1 MIAYIVYP
9 GLTTWAKSV
18 TPFQGLH
25 SSTQIE
31 KNNLHFEHITFYGLR
46 VGLRLCITIKQGW
59 LLLSPLR
66 LGSSNMF
73 DYALLSSVVVYLS
86 LYTNYPIDSI
96 GWSLSITSIN
106 ELNHFDPLSES
117 YNLIY

>member
-1 MIAYIVYP
+1 
-9 GLTTWAKSV
+9 
-18 TPFQGLH
+18 
-25 SSTQIE
+25 
-31 KNNLHFEHITFYGLR
+31 
-46 VGLRLCITIKQGW
+46 
-59 LLLSPLR
+59 
-66 LGSSNMF
+66 MF